1 MEQLLGISRIWRLD
15 TGESVLEIEKD
26 FNYEN
31 TKNLPMQVRGRI
43 LDESLIVENI
53 NVAANDVLLYEVVVS
68 SLKQNQGFAFIPKS

>member
-1 MEQLLGISRIWRLD
+1 MEQLLGMSRIWRLD

>member
-1 MEQLLGISRIWRLD
+1 VEQLLGISRIWRLD

>member
-1 MEQLLGISRIWRLD
+1 MSRIWRLD